1 MISQSYRDMVKSRI
15 EGRSDQLLELQIR
28 ETLRFLSI
36 TSLTSGR
43 RLPITPDVDIVWHE
57 LILQTVSYHQLCMSL
72 PGGEFIHHESITPAE
87 YNERVG
93 DDRFV
98 EEWVQWIPDY
108 VQNFG
113 PFTRESA
120 DCWNVV
126 LFLEQQ
132 LGLSLEKINKMGLEE
147 ISAVSIPTPLSA

>member
-1 MISQSYRDMVKSRI
+1 MVKSRI
-15 EGRSDQLLELQIR
+15 EGRSDDLLELQLR
-28 ETLRFLSI
+28 ETLRFLAI
-36 TSLTSGR
+36 TSLTTGR
-43 RLPITPDVDIVWHE
+43 RLPITPDVDVVWHE
-57 LILQTVSYHQLCMSL
+57 LILQTASYQELCRSL
-72 PGGEFIHHESITPAE
+72 PGDRFIHHESITPTE
-87 YNERVG
+87 YNARVG

-126 LFLEQQ
+126 LFLEQRLGMTLDEINQ
-132 LGLSLEKINKMGLEE
+132 LGVEATTE
-147 ISAVSIPTPLSA
+147 ISIPTTLAV